1 MLWLAAIKLA
11 EKENQDLW
19 RAEKYRLRYD
29 RADVI
34 VPAGK
39 IYLNVL
45 EKCGIDEII
54 VPKIGLSDGI
64 VYYLYKRDN

>member
-1 MLWLAAIKLA
+1 
-11 EKENQDLW
+11 
-19 RAEKYRLRYD
+19 LRYD

-39 IYLNVL
+39 IYLNIL
-45 EKCGIDEII
+45 EKCGINEII

-64 VYYLYKRDN
+64 VYNLYNRDNT